1 MHNIKGRLT
10 KKTGVVAILAIAAM
24 GGVALASQSVLAS
37 LNATAFNTTAQSIST
52 ATLKLTQ
59 APSGQTGL
67 TAGFNTAVTNVAP
80 GDTINR
86 YVDITNGGTMAG
98 QSMTL
103 QLADAANTVLTSDPT
118 NGLQVVIS
126 ECSTTFTA
134 TTGACGG
141 TTTTALSSTSANA
154 LVAAAKS
161 LTVSSTAAGAVVHL
175 KFAISLPAGSETT
188 ANGVLPLGTVQGLTS
203 TLTWTFSETQRLA
216 TNTNA

>member
-1 MHNIKGRLT
+1 MLHRFT
-10 KKTGVVAILAIAAM
+10 KKTMVIAVMLTATL
-24 GGVALASQSVLAS
+24 GGVALTSQSVLAS

-59 APSGQTGL
+59 AASGQAGL
-67 TAGFNTAVTNVAP
+67 TAGFTTAVTGVAP

-86 YVDITNGGTMAG
+86 FIDLTNGGTMNG
-98 QSMTL
+98 QLMTIK
-103 QLADAANTVLTSDPT
+103 LADATNTVLTTDPV
-118 NGLQVVIS
+118 NGLQVVVT
-126 ECSTTFTA
+126 ECSVAFTA
-134 TTGACGG
+134 TTGACSG
-141 TTTTALSSTSANA
+141 TTTTDLASTSANA
-154 LVAAAKS
+154 IAATAQA